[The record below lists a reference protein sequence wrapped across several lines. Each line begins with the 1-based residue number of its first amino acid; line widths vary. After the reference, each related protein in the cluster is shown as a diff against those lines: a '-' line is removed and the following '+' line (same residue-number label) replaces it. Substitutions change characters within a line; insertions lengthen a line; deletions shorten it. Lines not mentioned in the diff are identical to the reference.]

1 MCRAFFGYRLPCLHE
16 SAALQ
21 LFSNNLSLS
30 IGTYAVEAGE
40 RVVGP
45 MRAGLKIGVI
55 LDGRQSLGLD
65 DNPAVLIG
73 GPALVV
79 AANTG
84 DHVQQRIGLASGT
97 LRFTLMQF
105 DMDFVEREFGT
116 VLGPLLAA
124 ADLGDAGIWVRPA
137 SPAICAM
144 ALQMAECPVAEPLRS
159 LYLGGK
165 ALELAATALTMVA
178 NDGQRRPTRLPQ
190 RTADRIR
197 AAREILI
204 GSLQE
209 PPALPELARMAGLN
223 PTRLTSGFR
232 QLYGASVFEYLQ
244 EHRLQTSYAVILNGE
259 MTVAEAAFHVG
270 YTPAHFS
277 SLFRK
282 RFGLP
287 PSALR

>member
-1 MCRAFFGYRLPCLHE
+1 M
-16 SAALQ
+16 Q
-21 LFSNNLSLS
+21 LFSDSLSLS
-30 IGTYAVEAGE
+30 VGTYNVEAGE

-65 DNPAVLIG
+65 DGPAILIG
-73 GPALVV
+73 GPTLLV
-79 AANTG
+79 AANNG
-84 DHVQQRIGLASGT
+84 DHVQQRTGLANGE
-97 LRFTLMQF
+97 LRCTLMQF
-105 DMDFVEREFGT
+105 DMAFIEREFGSE
-116 VLGPLLAA
+116 LGKLLATA
-124 ADLGDAGIWVRPA
+124 KLGDAGLWVRPA

-144 ALQMAECPVAEPLRS
+144 ALQMAECPVADPLRS
-159 LYLGGK
+159 LYLAGK
-165 ALELAATALTMVA
+165 ALELAAIALTMVVS
-178 NDGQRRPTRLPQ
+178 DRQQRPARLPQ
-190 RTADRIR
+190 RTADRVR
-197 AAREILI
+197 AAREILVS
-204 GSLQE
+204 SLQD

-232 QLYGASVFEYLQ
+232 QLFGASVFEYLQ
-244 EHRLQTSYAVILNGE
+244 EHRLQKAYALILSGG

>member
-1 MCRAFFGYRLPCLHE
+1 MGAGRSRPGSVLE
-16 SAALQ
+16 IGDLQ
-21 LFSNNLSLS
+21 LFSNQLSLS
-30 IGTYAVEAGE
+30 VGSYAVEAGK
-40 RVVGP
+40 RIVGP

-65 DNPAVLIG
+65 DNPAVVIG

-84 DHVQQRIGLASGT
+84 NHVQERIGLASGT
-97 LRFTLMQF
+97 SRFTMMQF
-105 DMDFVEREFGT
+105 ETGFVEREFGIALEPFL
-116 VLGPLLAA
+116 VSAG
-124 ADLGDAGIWVRPA
+124 LGDVGIWVRPA
-137 SPAICAM
+137 SPTICAL
-144 ALQMAECPVAEPLRS
+144 ALQMAECPVGEPLRS

-165 ALELAATALTMVA
+165 ALELAAMALAMVM
-178 NDGQRRPTRLPQ
+178 NDGQRRPARLPQ

-197 AAREILI
+197 AAREILVA
-204 GSLQE
+204 SLQS
-209 PPALPELARMAGLN
+209 PPALPELARIAGLN

-244 EHRLQTSYAVILNGE
+244 EHWLQTSYALILSGE
-259 MTVAEAAFHVG
+259 KTVAEAAFHVG

-277 SLFRK
+277 SLFKK
-282 RFGLP
+282 RFGIA